1 MRRLWVLWLALLPLA
16 AWAQEAEDAAL
27 DAGLEI
33 VEAPAIELVI
43 VGPGEDFTTLYGH
56 AAMRVVDDPSRPETA
71 RVFNFGITAFDNPDL
86 TREFIG
92 GRVVF
97 WGDVGPYDATLAGW
111 KRDDRTVTRYPVLL
125 GDGARRR
132 LLARL
137 EHDVAPAHR
146 QYIYDT
152 FRENCSTRLRDVLD
166 TYSGGT
172 VFATHGG
179 VDGGR
184 AFRQDVREAYSNRS
198 GLLLA
203 TELMAGA
210 DTDRPRTA
218 WELMYRPEYMAERLV
233 EVVLPGGKPLLGA
246 PAVDHTRQGADPRN
260 GSPHHGQIFWGALAV
275 LAGLLGWWIRGRGPR
290 VRGGVLAVAALLS
303 SLIGG
308 TMLWV
313 GLTSAWP
320 EMQRNPSILVFVPLD
335 LALLWPAG
343 RLLLGGFAWGPI
355 ARPWLIGRLVVGG
368 ALVALTPLLD
378 PLAGPL
384 PPRLLGVALTF
395 LALRC
400 LDGRS
405 DRFDDRTEE
414 LSIVPIHR

>member
-1 MRRLWVLWLALLPLA
+1 MLPISPPGGKLALLPLA

-152 FRENCSTRLRDVLD
+152 FRENCATRLRDVLD

-246 PAVDHTRQGADPRN
+246 PAVDHTRQGADPRS
-260 GSPHHGQIFWGALAV
+260 GSPHHGQVFWGALAV

-308 TMLWV
+308 VDAV
-313 GLTSAWP
+313 GGPHLGLA
-320 EMQRNPSILVFVPLD
+320 RNAKESEYFGVRAPRSGAAV
-335 LALLWPAG
+335 AG
-343 RLLLGGFAWGPI
+343 RTAAAGGLRLGAHRAALAHRSAGGGRRAGGADPP
-355 ARPWLIGRLVVGG
+355 ARP
-368 ALVALTPLLD
+368 P
-378 PLAGPL
+378 
-384 PPRLLGVALTF
+384 
-395 LALRC
+395 
-400 LDGRS
+400 GRS
-405 DRFDDRTEE
+405 AAAPAAGGGPHIPRAAV
-414 LSIVPIHR
+414 S